1 MDDSSLN
8 YWDSRHPQYE
18 ITLQQLEDQA
28 QLRDPAVRRRQRDWL
43 DWALNCSGRK
53 DDAILLHGD
62 VIKAA
67 DYAQLG
73 EQLVREGL
81 AAGESAF
88 NVFGRQNRDEMRCA
102 VLAALHDCSWHNS
115 GTENEQLL
123 RDAYAHAKRFA
134 ESNLKLLRQ
143 KYQRPRIQI
152 VVFDAM
158 KAGDFVFARQLATEA
173 ARTRK
178 LPLRTDLDV
187 IRDLDSLLLLVS
199 TYLADPAGETELR
212 APVVAALDAY
222 FTAWQL
228 GRPLTIDEWLPPRAI
243 DLSYVAAKQ
252 FEEFRL
258 PEFTYWAVVRRLR
271 DKPG

>member
-18 ITLQQLEDQA
+18 KTLQQLEDQA

-43 DWALNCSGRK
+43 GWALNCSDSK
-53 DDAILLHGD
+53 DDAILRGD

-102 VLAALHDCSWHNS
+102 VLAALHTCNWHNS
-115 GTENEQLL
+115 GRENCDVLQE
-123 RDAYAHAKRFA
+123 AYAHAKRFA
-134 ESNLKLLRQ
+134 ESNLMLLQ
-143 KYQRPRIQI
+143 KKHQRPRIQA
-152 VVFDAM
+152 VVFDAL
-158 KAGDFVFARQLATEA
+158 KAGDFSFARHLAEAA

-178 LPLRTDLDV
+178 LQLRSDLDV

-199 TYLADPAGETELR
+199 TYLADRAGETELR

-228 GRPLTIDEWLPPRAI
+228 GRPLTIDEWLIPAAI

-271 DKPG
+271 DKTP